1 MFLPLGDSPNPSGR
15 PFVTWALLGL
25 NVLVF
30 LLVNVPLSATSV
42 DPAHPATEAYYRFL
56 SERIGAPLPVG
67 EFLAQVSAYDLFVFR
82 WGFRPAEPAIA
93 ALFTSMFLHGGLM
106 HLAGNMLFL
115 WIYGDNVEHRLGRV
129 GFLVAYLLTGVAATS
144 FHAAFDSDSPVPLV
158 GASGAIS
165 GVLGFYFLFF
175 PRNVVRLLVALFPFF
190 VDVIVVPARLVLG
203 FYLLIDN
210 LLPFLVTSGAGGG
223 GVAYGAHL
231 GGFVAGLGAA
241 WVIDRRERDVR
252 PREYRRPARAAQ
264 PATSPAAEVSALVA
278 RGRWPAA
285 AEAYFAA
292 DEAIDRELASGDA
305 LALGAWLAEN
315 GHPNA
320 ALSAFRRVLRR
331 HPRGPAAARAHVGA
345 GWVQLRSLGRP
356 TAAWQHFLD
365 ALDLE
370 RTGESADL
378 ARRGIAAIEALSP
391 PRRFGPRP

>member
-1 MFLPLGDSPNPSGR
+1 MFLPISDSPNPRGT
-15 PFVTWALLGL
+15 PVVTWALIAVNVVVYLL
-25 NVLVF
+25 VSLPLTATRPAPDDPLLREYVEVLVHVAGVPPSE
-30 LLVNVPLSATSV
+30 LVHVT
-42 DPAHPATEAYYRFL
+42 
-56 SERIGAPLPVG
+56 
-67 EFLAQVSAYDLFVFR
+67 AYDLFVFDH
-82 WGFRPAEPAIA
+82 GYRPVDADWADLIV
-93 ALFTSMFLHGGLM
+93 SMFLHAGLM
-106 HLAGNMLFL
+106 HLVGNMLFL
-115 WIYGDNVEHRLGRV
+115 WIYGDNVEHRLGRIA
-129 GFLVAYLLTGVAATS
+129 FLVAYLGTGCIATLT
-144 FHAAFDSDSPVPLV
+144 HAAFDAGSPLPMI

-252 PREYRRPARAAQ
+252 PREYRRPARPAQ

-278 RGRWPAA
+278 RDRWPEA

-292 DEAIDRELASGDA
+292 DEAIDHELASGDA
-305 LALGAWLAEN
+305 LALGAWLAQN
-315 GHPNA
+315 GHPSA
-320 ALSAFRRVLRR
+320 ALSVFRRVLRR

-378 ARRGIAAIEALSP
+378 ARRGIAAIEAMRP
-391 PRRFGPRP
+391 PRRFGPRS